1 MPDWWMIVRPIC
13 TKIFAKNPFR
23 FCRVS
28 TTLWEAFRWT
38 SGTALRCGICTLP
51 VNAALSTMAQNRL
64 GGKFSSGCDLWRTDC
79 CGNCLPGNS
88 QFPQYALC
96 RRIPFCPELFPGRS
110 NADESYPAERTRC
123 RAGCTD
129 IGSGHSGNPQT
140 VWHPSASGLCHAG
153 KCPRPK
159 KKAGVRT
166 GGQIIPNA
174 TMPFTAKPP
183 WHTGTGSISSIS
195 FESIPERRH
204 DL

>member
-1 MPDWWMIVRPIC
+1 MLRSVPWRKP
-13 TKIFAKNPFR
+13 
-23 FCRVS
+23 
-28 TTLWEAFRWT
+28 
-38 SGTALRCGICTLP
+38 SGW
-51 VNAALSTMAQNRL
+51 
-64 GGKFSSGCDLWRTDC
+64 KFSSGCDLWRTDC

-96 RRIPFCPELFPGRS
+96 RRIPSARTFPGRS
-110 NADESYPAERTRC
+110 NADESYSAERTRC

-140 VWHPSASGLCHAG
+140 VWHPFASGLCHAG

-159 KKAGVRT
+159 ESRGAHWRADYPQRNDAVYCKTTVAHWN
-166 GGQIIPNA
+166 GQHIA
-174 TMPFTAKPP
+174 
-183 WHTGTGSISSIS
+183 IS